1 MKRQV
6 LEIDKMQHLNELGV
20 DINKASMCWIR
31 EQIQTNIT
39 RCLTMNFVMKCPVW
53 LR

>member
-31 EQIQTNIT
+31 GAKFRQIS
-39 RCLTMNFVMKCPVW
+39 RGAS
-53 LR
+53 R

>member
-20 DINKASMCWIR
+20 DINKGKYV
-31 EQIQTNIT
+31 
-39 RCLTMNFVMKCPVW
+39 LD
-53 LR
+53 

>member
-31 EQIQTNIT
+31 EPNSDKYHAVPHDE
-39 RCLTMNFVMKCPVW
+39 FVMKCPVW

>member
-20 DINKASMCWIR
+20 DINKASKIGR
-31 EQIQTNIT
+31 AH
-39 RCLTMNFVMKCPVW
+39 V
-53 LR
+53 